1 MLRNITL
8 IFISFLMFSC
18 SQIQE
23 SKYIENTGRAQGT
36 TYQVKYESPEGKD
49 FGDDIEAIFK
59 RIDLSMSTY
68 VPTSLIS
75 TVNQGDTLVQVDSMF
90 MNVLNRSLEIAEET
104 NGDFDPTIGPLVS
117 LWGFGFEEIRQ
128 DVSPEMVNETIEQT
142 GYKHIEI
149 KGDSVKIPEGFQI
162 DFNAIA
168 QGYTVDYIA
177 DYFESYEVENYMV
190 EVGGEVR
197 AKGVNGTDDIWKIGV
212 DKPSEEIDT
221 EGRFQFILELKDK
234 SLATS
239 GSYRK
244 FWVDEETG
252 ARYSHTIDPHTGYP
266 AKNNLLSASIITDS
280 AIDAD
285 AYATVCM
292 VKGVDACI
300 DFLNTKD
307 DLEGY
312 LVYDDGSGNWET
324 YITEGF
330 EQYIVN

>member
-1 MLRNITL
+1 MQRILTL
-8 IFISFLMFSC
+8 LLIIFFAISC

-23 SKYIENTGRAQGT
+23 SKYIENSGRAQGS
-36 TYQVKYESPEGKD
+36 TYQIKYESPEGKD

-75 TVNQGDTLVQVDSMF
+75 TVNKGDTLVQVDTLF
-90 MNVLNRSLEIAEET
+90 MEVLNRSLEIAEET

-117 LWGFGFEEIRQ
+117 LWGFGFEELRQ
-128 DVSPEMVNETIEQT
+128 DVSPQMVEQT
-142 GYKHIEI
+142 LEKTGYQHIQVKE
-149 KGDSVKIPEGFQI
+149 DSVKVPEGFQI

-177 DYFESYEVENYMV
+177 EYLESYEAVNYMV

-197 AKGVNGTDDIWKIGV
+197 ARGVNQTDEIWRIGV
-212 DKPSEEIDT
+212 DKPSEEIDA

-234 SLATS
+234 ALATS
-239 GSYRK
+239 GNYRK

-252 ARYSHTIDPHTGYP
+252 ARYSHTIDPQTGYP
-266 AKNNLLSASIITDS
+266 AKNSLLSASIISDS
-280 AIDAD
+280 AMDAD

-292 VKGVDACI
+292 VKGLEECRE
-300 DFLNTKD
+300 FLNAKD
-307 DLEGY
+307 ELEGY
-312 LVYDDGSGNWET
+312 LIYDDGSGNWET
-324 YITEGF
+324 YVTEGF
-330 EQYIVN
+330 EEFVVN